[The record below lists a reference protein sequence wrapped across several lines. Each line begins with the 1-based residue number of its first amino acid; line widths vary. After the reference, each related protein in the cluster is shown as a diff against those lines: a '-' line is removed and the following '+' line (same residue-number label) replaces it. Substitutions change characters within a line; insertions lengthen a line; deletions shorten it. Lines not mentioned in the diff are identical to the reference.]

1 MKKAYILLIISILV
15 FACEQKK
22 QPQGAKIEFE
32 NTEFNIG
39 KIKLGETAE
48 CYFVVKNTGDSVLIF
63 NQIIPSCD
71 CTALTNKN
79 AEVPAGKTDTLKFV
93 LDTYGKELGK
103 FESDI
108 RIITNTIPD
117 FHKLVIK
124 AEIE

>member
-1 MKKAYILLIISILV
+1 VKKAYILFVIIVLALS
-15 FACEQKK
+15 CGQKK
-22 QPQGAKIEFE
+22 HPQGAKVEFE

-39 KIKLGETAE
+39 KIKRGETVE
-48 CYFVVKNTGDSVLIF
+48 FYFVVRNTGDSMLVF
-63 NQIIPSCD
+63 NQIIPNCN
-71 CTALTNKN
+71 CTSLTNTN

-93 LDTYGKELGK
+93 LDTYGKDLGE

-117 FHKLVIK
+117 WHKLKIT